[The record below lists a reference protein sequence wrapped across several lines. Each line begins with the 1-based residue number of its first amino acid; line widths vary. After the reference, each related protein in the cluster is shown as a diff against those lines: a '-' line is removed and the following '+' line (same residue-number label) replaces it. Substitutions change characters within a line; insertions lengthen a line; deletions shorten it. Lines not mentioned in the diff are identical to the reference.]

1 MSTKHVMNHHFSD
14 GIVCCCVERGRGDQ
28 CVFIAVSP
36 DIAPIQMLS
45 FGAMKELRK
54 LEIRVN
60 RSNNKKTACSFVLN
74 EAAPVGFSVSQ
85 SFQDVPGNFIRP
97 VSLDCKGYWKMDC
110 EQACVAM
117 ADSFKL
123 IKLISRKQ
131 THVLES
137 CRVGPALGEPLDPR
151 KVTIRRGVHGS
162 SLVFV

>member
-14 GIVCCCVERGRGDQ
+14 GIVCCGGRDQ

-74 EAAPVGFSVSQ
+74 EAPVGFSL
-85 SFQDVPGNFIRP
+85 QDVPGNFIRP

-110 EQACVAM
+110 EQACVLQWPIL
-117 ADSFKL
+117 SN
-123 IKLISRKQ
+123 
-131 THVLES
+131 
-137 CRVGPALGEPLDPR
+137 
-151 KVTIRRGVHGS
+151 
-162 SLVFV
+162 